1 VFLWKSKVVKS
12 FHHHQIKYL
21 NNLIRMSSQN
31 EGISPGNS
39 DDILPKAV
47 TMDQNPIINTY
58 SIVI

>member
-1 VFLWKSKVVKS
+1 
-12 FHHHQIKYL
+12 
-21 NNLIRMSSQN
+21 MSSQN